1 MAYFHRY
8 DDEKALVQIVFMV
21 GDETYHTVLV
31 KDNGKG
37 SKKDNIWVIVNA
49 QASMSFGFTMLIHSN
64 ILYTAGVSGSW
75 ADVHGE
81 VSGRDTHKADIVRL
95 SGLSVGAVITRIRA
109 KCPIR
114 P

>member
-1 MAYFHRY
+1 MLTQSQDVLCLRLLEILGFSIWA
-8 DDEKALVQIVFMV
+8 
-21 GDETYHTVLV
+21 YHTVLV

-49 QASMSFGFTMLIHSN
+49 QAGLSFGFTMLIHSN
-64 ILYTAGVSGSW
+64 ILYTAGVLGLCC
-75 ADVHGE
+75 DVHGE
-81 VSGRDTHKADIVRL
+81 VSVRDTHKADIVRL

-109 KCPIR
+109 KCPIG